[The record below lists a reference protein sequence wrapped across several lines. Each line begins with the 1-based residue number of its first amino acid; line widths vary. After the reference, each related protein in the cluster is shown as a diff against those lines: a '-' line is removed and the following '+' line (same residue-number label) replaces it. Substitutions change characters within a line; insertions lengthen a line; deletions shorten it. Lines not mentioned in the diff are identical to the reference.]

1 MIGTGSSEAVFRE
14 GDEVVLARG
23 PYAGTP
29 GVFLRSREDIKWA
42 DIIERTGTVQR
53 HPLEWLARVQNSR

>member
-1 MIGTGSSEAVFRE
+1 MIGTGIPDAVFRE

-23 PYAGTP
+23 PYVGTP

-42 DIIERTGTVQR
+42 DVIERSGTIQP
-53 HPLEWLARVQNSR
+53 HPLEWLARVASEP